1 MEISLGDRLVFKER
15 QELDAG
21 SSAIRAGKNSQTP
34 LRVNLAKNE
43 FATVMS
49 VSRKS
54 DGSLDLLCQLDTP
67 KEDGSPQV
75 VRLNSRHLGEID
87 HAFATTV
94 HRSQGMTVDSVFAV
108 PRTFLSKELF
118 YVMATRHRA
127 RLSIHML
134 ESDRASI
141 LVKAGLNMD
150 KLHGLD
156 LVASE
161 RAGSERAGS
170 GWTLGIWERLQK
182 STERLLALLQE
193 ERSRFMAVMV
203 KSHGNAARTAVAQEG
218 TSHSRKT
225 AVMLGQILKIAD
237 ALQGR
242 TIGWSKSHAAQNR
255 HHDSQTAQRVGSEQL
270 PQHW

>member
-1 MEISLGDRLVFKER
+1 MEISLGDRLVFKKH

-21 SSAIRAGKNSQTP
+21 SPAIRAGKASKTP
-34 LRVNLAKNE
+34 MRANLAKNKL
-43 FATVMS
+43 ATVMS
-49 VSRKS
+49 VSRKP

-108 PRTFLSKELF
+108 PGTFLSKELF
-118 YVMATRHRA
+118 YVMANRHRA
-127 RLSIHML
+127 RLNIHTL

-141 LVKAGLNMD
+141 LIKAGLNMD

-161 RAGSERAGS
+161 RAGSEPDGS
-170 GWTLGIWERLQK
+170 GWSLEIWERLQK
-182 STERLLALLQE
+182 FTDRLLALLQGE
-193 ERSRFMAVMV
+193 LSRFRAVMAN
-203 KSHGNAARTAVAQEG
+203 SHGNPARTAVAQEG
-218 TSHSRKT
+218 ISSSRQI
-225 AVMLGQILKIAD
+225 ASSFGQILKLAIS
-237 ALQGR
+237 LKMR
-242 TIGWSKSHAAQNR
+242 TAGWGKDHPEK
-255 HHDSQTAQRVGSEQL
+255 D
-270 PQHW
+270 